1 MSRKVRADVDL
12 DAIRHNYR
20 LACAQA
26 PAAGAIAIVKANGYG
41 HGAVQVA
48 RALEPE
54 VPAFGV
60 ACMEEALELRQAGI
74 LKPIM
79 LLEGCF
85 DDSELPLVDTLG
97 LWPAVHSE
105 YQLRALESASMESR
119 FPVFLKVDTGMHRL
133 GFAPT
138 EVPQMIKR
146 LKALGCVSEVV
157 LMTHFACSDEPDKE
171 ATSQQIECFESLVGA
186 EGLAACLS
194 NSAAIMAW
202 PHAHRNWLRP
212 GMMLY
217 GATPFA
223 ASRPVAEQL
232 EPAMTLSTEIIAI
245 RDVAVGERIGYGG
258 TFLCERPTRIGTIAM
273 GYGDGYPRH
282 AKNGTPVV
290 VRGRRVPVAGRVS
303 MDMMTIDLT
312 DLPEAEI
319 GDRVE
324 LFGKRLPVSEVA
336 KWCDTIPYTLVTCLT
351 PRVTRYYSDPLL

>member
-12 DAIRHNYR
+12 SANRHNYR

-26 PAAGAIAIVKANGYG
+26 PNARAVAIVKANAYG
-41 HGAVQVA
+41 HGAIEVA
-48 RALEPE
+48 RALESE

-60 ACMEEALELRQAGI
+60 ACIEEALELRAAGI
-74 LKPIM
+74 AKPIM

-85 DDSELPLVDTLG
+85 DAGELPEVDAQG
-97 LWPAVHSE
+97 FWPAVHSE
-105 YQLRALESASMESR
+105 HQLVALEQAQMASV

-133 GFAPT
+133 GFAPSD
-138 EVPQMIKR
+138 VPAAVSR
-146 LKALGCVSEVV
+146 LKALDCVSEVI
-157 LMTHFACSDEPDKE
+157 LMTHFARSDEPE
-171 ATSQQIECFESLVGA
+171 QSATKHQIECFEALAGS

-202 PHAHRNWLRP
+202 PGAHRNWLRP

-217 GATPFA
+217 GATPFMA
-223 ASRPVAEQL
+223 PQPVADQL
-232 EPAMTLSTEIIAI
+232 LPAMTLSTEIIAI
-245 RDVAVGERIGYGG
+245 RDVAPGEAVGYGG
-258 TFLCERPTRIGTIAM
+258 TFVCERPTRIGTIAM

-290 VRGRRVPVAGRVS
+290 VKGRRVPVAGRVS

-312 DLPEAEI
+312 DLPEVEV

-324 LFGKRLPVSEVA
+324 LFGKQLPVSEVA
-336 KWCDTIPYTLVTCLT
+336 LWCDTIPYTMVTCLT
-351 PRVTRYYSDPLL
+351 PRVPRFYSE

>member
-12 DAIRHNYR
+12 NAIRHNYR

-26 PAAGAIAIVKANGYG
+26 PEANAVAIVKANAYG
-41 HGAVQVA
+41 HGAVVVA

-60 ACMEEALELRQAGI
+60 ACIEEALELRAAGI
-74 LKPIM
+74 QKPIM

-85 DDSELPLVDTLG
+85 DEAELPLVDARQ

-105 YQLRALESASMESR
+105 HQVHALEQAKSWMTSR

-133 GFAPT
+133 GFAPDDVPPVIERLQALPCVT
-138 EVPQMIKR
+138 EVI
-146 LKALGCVSEVV
+146 
-157 LMTHFACSDEPDKE
+157 LMTHFARSDEPE
-171 ATSQQIECFESLVGA
+171 QAATAHQIECFEKLAGA
-186 EGLAACLS
+186 EGPAACLS

-202 PHAHRNWLRP
+202 PAAHRNWLRP

-217 GATPFA
+217 GATPFTTPQA
-223 ASRPVAEQL
+223 VADRLQ
-232 EPAMTLSTEIIAI
+232 PAMTLSTEIIAI
-245 RDVAVGERIGYGG
+245 RDVAVGERVGYGG
-258 TFLCERPTRIGTIAM
+258 TFVCDRPSRIGTIAM

-312 DLPEAEI
+312 DLPEAQV

-324 LFGKRLPVSEVA
+324 LFGKQLSVSEVA
-336 KWCDTIPYTLVTCLT
+336 AWCDTIPYTMVTCLT
-351 PRVTRYYSDPLL
+351 PRVPRYYDE